1 VALPAG
7 LAVAAAVL
15 AGQLRFARTAALEQT
30 GRAFV
35 KTLRA
40 KGTDRLRLGRHV
52 LRNASLQVL
61 SLSISELLSVMVLT
75 VYVVEE
81 VLPIDGL
88 ATASLRAVRESDIAL
103 VVWTTLVVVFVG
115 IGANLLKDLLY
126 GYLDPRMQAPY
137 QS

>member
-1 VALPAG
+1 
-7 LAVAAAVL
+7 
-15 AGQLRFARTAALEQT
+15 
-30 GRAFV
+30 
-35 KTLRA
+35 
-40 KGTDRLRLGRHV
+40 
-52 LRNASLQVL
+52 
-61 SLSISELLSVMVLT
+61 MVLT

-126 GYLDPRMQAPY
+126 GYLDPRVRTD
-137 QS
+137 